1 MVAHF
6 CHLMTTSQN
15 YRINFL
21 RQEPEIS
28 SFLLAFFLSPFIY
41 HIIIVNIMCNTV
53 LGSRNTN
60 NFHQDLTKLYNL
72 VLYWMWAGSHERQET
87 TRMIPGSLASDTQ

>member
-60 NFHQDLTKLYNL
+60 NFHQDLTCKKKKILP
-72 VLYWMWAGSHERQET
+72 SERKEY
-87 TRMIPGSLASDTQ
+87 ITQ